1 MDGFTQ
7 VNRIL
12 AIDTPLGPDQLLLE
26 ALEGTE
32 AVSALFTF
40 RATVRAQT
48 DMLDPAS
55 LVAQPVDFH
64 LRLQDGVY
72 RSFNGI
78 VAGLTAGHAAGRG
91 QRHYEL
97 EIVPWLWL
105 LTRTSDCRIFQ
116 NKNSLEILATIFD
129 EMGHSQYDFSMA
141 GAPPPRPYCVQYRET
156 DFAFVCRLLEEDG
169 LYYFFRHEP
178 GKHTLVVATQTAAY
192 QSGAE
197 PSIPFSATSALSNHI
212 KDWRRRHSYQAS
224 AWTVA
229 DYNFETSK
237 LRLNQTVPTLS
248 NFQQQPQHEHFEF
261 PGLHADPGLGER
273 RAKLN
278 MQAEEVERET
288 IQGVSDC
295 RTLAPIGR
303 FLMTGHP
310 VMAENS
316 SYVVLS
322 VSHKAADQSYET
334 NGGSNTQYENSFTC
348 IPASTPFVPRR
359 TTPRPTIPGL
369 QTAVVVGP
377 KGEDIHTDAYGRV
390 KVQFY
395 WDRRGTADD
404 RSSCWIRAT
413 QSWAGRGFGA
423 QTIPRVGMEVVV
435 GFMEGNPD
443 RPVILGL
450 VPNSETAAPVSLPA
464 QKTQTAFRT
473 LSSPG
478 GNGFNLFSMEDKA
491 GGEELAF
498 HSQKDLSTVVQ
509 NNQFIQIGNG
519 AIQRAK
525 NLMVFQVGESAIQ
538 LTPDKIILVSNGST
552 IIMDKTGISLDGE
565 YIWLNTKEKVPPP
578 EAEEVQVSGG
588 GGGGGAAAGNGAA
601 GGSSATSAINGQNP
615 AGQSGGGGGGGGGG
629 GWGDAPATA
638 KPTEGTTL
646 QGGDWAANK
655 TKGPV
660 TSKVLGAEGSVTG
673 NVTNDKATVDAK
685 GEAALARISAKGQ
698 NDWGEI
704 GGGLDVFAADA
715 EGHAGITKNGLGAA
729 GEAKAAMQRLSVEGA
744 LGNSDYG
751 KVGLKGTGE
760 LFSADAKGQ
769 ALLGDDGRYVGAA
782 LGGKAGA
789 RVAQASA
796 EQTFSIPIGWLP
808 GVPDGW
814 TLDGKFQQSASAGS
828 AEIGGGGFG
837 YFDRQTQRYHG
848 GGFAEIGAIFGV
860 GTEGELSVGPPK
872 K

>member
-32 AVSALFTF
+32 AVSALFNF

-116 NKNSLEILATIFD
+116 NKSSLEILATIFD

-141 GAPPPRPYCVQYRET
+141 GSPPPRPYCVQYRET

-288 IQGVSDC
+288 IQGVSNC

-552 IIMDKTGISLDGE
+552 IIMDKTGISLDGD

-588 GGGGGAAAGNGAA
+588 GSGGGAAAGNGAA
-601 GGSSATSAINGQNP
+601 SGSSATSAIKGQNP
-615 AGQSGGGGGGGGGG
+615 AGERT
-629 GWGDAPATA
+629 ATA
-638 KPTEGTTL
+638 K
-646 QGGDWAANK
+646 GDAWAANK
-655 TKGPV
+655 QTGPV
-660 TSKVLGAEGSVTG
+660 NAKVMGAEGEVTG
-673 NVTNDKATVDAK
+673 TLTGDKATVDAK

-698 NDWGEI
+698 NSWGEA
-704 GGGLDVFAADA
+704 GAGLDVFAAEA
-715 EGHAGITKNGLGAA
+715 NGHAGITKDGLGAA
-729 GEAKAAMQRLSVEGA
+729 GEAKAAMQRVNVEGA
-744 LGNSDYG
+744 LGHLDTG
-751 KVGLKGTGE
+751 GVGLKGTGE

-769 ALLGDDGRYVGAA
+769 ALLGDDGRYIGAA

-789 RVAQASA
+789 RVAQAQA
-796 EQTFSIPIGWLP
+796 ETNVTIPIGWLP
-808 GVPDGW
+808 GVPDDW
-814 TLDGKFQQSASAGS
+814 TISGKATGGVSAGT

-837 YFDRQTQRYHG
+837 YYDRQTSRYHG
-848 GGFAEIGAIFGV
+848 GGFAAIGALFGV
-860 GTEGELSVGPPK
+860 DIEGEASIGPAPK